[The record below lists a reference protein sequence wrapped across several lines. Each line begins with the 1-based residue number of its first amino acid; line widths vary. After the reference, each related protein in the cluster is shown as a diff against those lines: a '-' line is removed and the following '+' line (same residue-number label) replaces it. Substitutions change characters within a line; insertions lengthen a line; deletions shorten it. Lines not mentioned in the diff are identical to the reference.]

1 MQRSQ
6 TVLPHPAEIPAGQVM
21 VPISNGLDRFEIRVA
36 ADADGF
42 LRGLAAQAEHTA
54 RTAFQ
59 SDCWLGTWCRTIG
72 INAGTP
78 LLVEIRDRRSNTL
91 VAALPLLSRRVRGAR
106 IVEFADCGVSD
117 YNCPIL
123 GPATVSDDADL
134 RALWVT
140 LKRAL
145 QPVDVIR
152 FSRMPMDIDDRRNP
166 LAMLPWT
173 RPSSINGSVLTL
185 DHDWSHYLKSLE
197 SKFRNEI
204 GRCWRIFTGREGGV
218 FKRIDDIAE
227 AERVFAALEHQ
238 QAVRLRGQGKVY
250 TLDRPECVGFYRS
263 LVPAGLAGGTVV
275 ITALLAGDEVVAALL
290 GLTYQDN
297 FVFLR
302 LSRGAEHWSNCSPGR
317 LVIVKTIEILRSQG
331 FRNFD
336 FSLGEFPY
344 KRRLGTRPRPLR
356 DLVVATSVRGVPLA
370 ATAYVR
376 HRARQSDTLRG
387 CAQAIRSLTVSTEA
401 TDKEASRS

>member
-1 MQRSQ
+1 
-6 TVLPHPAEIPAGQVM
+6 
-21 VPISNGLDRFEIRVA
+21 
-36 ADADGF
+36 
-42 LRGLAAQAEHTA
+42 
-54 RTAFQ
+54 
-59 SDCWLGTWCRTIG
+59 
-72 INAGTP
+72 
-78 LLVEIRDRRSNTL
+78 
-91 VAALPLLSRRVRGAR
+91 
-106 IVEFADCGVSD
+106 
-117 YNCPIL
+117 
-123 GPATVSDDADL
+123 
-134 RALWVT
+134 
-140 LKRAL
+140 
-145 QPVDVIR
+145 
-152 FSRMPMDIDDRRNP
+152 MDIEDRRNP

-173 RPSSINGSVLTL
+173 RPSSVNGSVLTL
-185 DHDWSHYLKSLE
+185 DHDWPHYLKSLE
-197 SKFRNEI
+197 GKFRNEI
-204 GRCWRIFTGREGGV
+204 GRCWRIFTGRRDGV

-275 ITALLAGDEVVAALL
+275 ITALLAHDEVVAALL

-317 LVIVKTIEILRSQG
+317 LVIVKTIEMLRSQG

-344 KRRLGTRPRPLR
+344 KRRLGVRPRPLR
-356 DLVVATSVRGVPLA
+356 DLVIATSVRGVPLA

-376 HRARQSDTLRG
+376 HRARQSDTLRAF
-387 CAQAIRSLTVSTEA
+387 AQAIRRVTVSTEA